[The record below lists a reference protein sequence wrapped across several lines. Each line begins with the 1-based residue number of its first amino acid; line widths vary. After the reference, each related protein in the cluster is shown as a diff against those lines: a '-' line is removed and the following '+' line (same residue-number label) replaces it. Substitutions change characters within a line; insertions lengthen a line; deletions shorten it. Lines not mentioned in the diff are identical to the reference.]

1 MDKNCVLLGDCL
13 EIVKNID
20 SNSIDVIYLDPPFF
34 TNTTQKQTTKD
45 RTKIL
50 SFNDNWSDSNEYAN
64 FLFLRFREFYR
75 ILKDTGSI
83 FVHCDIHANHIVRC
97 ALDST
102 FGSKNFR
109 SEIIWTYKRW
119 SNAKKG
125 LLRNHQNIYFY
136 SKTKNFT
143 FNFIYENYSPTTNI
157 DQILQQRKKDIFGK
171 SVYAKDSHNNSI
183 PAKVKKG
190 VPLSDV
196 WDIPYLNPKAKERI
210 NYPTQKPIALLER
223 IIDIASN
230 EGDVILDP
238 FCGSGTTLVAAK
250 LRNRKF
256 MGIDI
261 SQEAINLAKQRLQNP
276 IKSDSAVLK
285 NGRESFVKQQIDL
298 EKYLCGIHY
307 IAVQRNSGIDAILR
321 QHYRNTP
328 ILIKIQK
335 ENESLSEAYHKLA
348 KAAQSKQSQKSFLI
362 QTHNKDDVLLDYTFD
377 DQRIHIVKNAN
388 TILLDIQCNNI

>member
-1 MDKNCVLLGDCL
+1 MDKDCVLLGDCL
-13 EIVKNID
+13 EVVKNID
-20 SNSIDVIYLDPPFF
+20 SSSIDVIYLDPPFF
-34 TNTTQKQTTKD
+34 TNKIQKQTTKD
-45 RTKIL
+45 RAKIL
-50 SFNDNWSDSNEYAN
+50 SFDDNWSNSCEYAN
-64 FLFLRFREFYR
+64 FLFLRFKEFYR

-83 FVHCDIHANHIVRC
+83 FAHCDIHANHIVRC
-97 ALDST
+97 MLDSV
-102 FGSKNFR
+102 FGVKNFR
-109 SEIIWTYKRW
+109 SEIIWIYKRW

-136 SKTKNFT
+136 SKTKKFT

-157 DQILQQRKKDIFGK
+157 DQILQQRQRDLFGK
-171 SVYAKDSHNNSI
+171 SIYAKDSNNNII

-210 NYPTQKPIALLER
+210 HYPTQKPIALLER

-256 MGIDI
+256 IGIDI
-261 SQEAINLAKQRLQNP
+261 SQEAIYLTKQRLENP
-276 IKSDSAVLK
+276 IKSDSVVLK
-285 NGRESFVKQQIDL
+285 KGRESFLNQQIKL
-298 EKYLCGIHY
+298 EKYLCGIKY
-307 IAVQRNSGIDAILR
+307 IAVQRNSGIDAILQ
-321 QHYRNTP
+321 QHYNNTP
-328 ILIKIQK
+328 VLIKIQK

-348 KAAQSKQSQKSFLI
+348 RAMQSKHSQKSFLI
-362 QTHNKDDVLLDYTFD
+362 QTHSKNDVLMNYVFD
-377 DQRIHIVKNAN
+377 DKRIHIVENVN
-388 TILLDIQCNNI
+388 TILFNMQFNNA